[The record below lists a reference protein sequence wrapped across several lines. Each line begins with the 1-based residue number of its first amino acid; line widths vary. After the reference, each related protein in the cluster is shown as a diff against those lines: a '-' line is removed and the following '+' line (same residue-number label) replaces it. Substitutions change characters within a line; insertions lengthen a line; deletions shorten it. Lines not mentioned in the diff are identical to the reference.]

1 MPLLGLIGWLLLFFS
16 ALLLLGCGLS
26 FTLWLF
32 LLLAFRLL
40 LLFCSSSRGI
50 LDNLRVPVHV
60 KPVRTVG
67 PEQKL
72 LEMSLEFSLSDG
84 RQECD
89 LMVLSVELVAVR
101 AEFTVP
107 CPVEV
112 HLHILISF

>member
-1 MPLLGLIGWLLLFFS
+1 M
-16 ALLLLGCGLS
+16 
-26 FTLWLF
+26 
-32 LLLAFRLL
+32 
-40 LLFCSSSRGI
+40 
-50 LDNLRVPVHV
+50 HV
-60 KPVRTVG
+60 KPVRTVR

-101 AEFTVP
+101 AKLTVP